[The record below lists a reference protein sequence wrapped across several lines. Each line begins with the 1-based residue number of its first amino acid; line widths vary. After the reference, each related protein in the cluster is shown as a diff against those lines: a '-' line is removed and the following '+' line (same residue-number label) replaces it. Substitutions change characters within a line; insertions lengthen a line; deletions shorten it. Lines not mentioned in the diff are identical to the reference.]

1 MSPAEYSELSQAK
14 ERAADLHRL
23 RKLHF
28 RERIAD
34 AIQAN
39 PEWAYTIAQETLNK
53 ETAVWQQWSRAA
65 WKTLLASKNPK
76 EMIIKSAILGVAISS
91 LSFLSAS
98 SMSLSIGPSIIFF
111 HCLLF
116 FISLLIKNLFYDK
129 I

>member
-39 PEWAYTIAQETLNK
+39 PEWAYTITQETLNK

-76 EMIIKSAILGVAISS
+76 EIARILIDPEPELEALADSHP
-91 LSFLSAS
+91 FAA
-98 SMSLSIGPSIIFF
+98 
-111 HCLLF
+111 CLTLQ
-116 FISLLIKNLFYDK
+116 SNGR
-129 I
+129 

>member
-1 MSPAEYSELSQAK
+1 MSPAEYLELAQAK

-23 RKLHF
+23 HKLHF
-28 RERIAD
+28 RERIAV

-76 EMIIKSAILGVAISS
+76 EIGRILTNPEPEFEALADAHPFAACLTLQSH
-91 LSFLSAS
+91 
-98 SMSLSIGPSIIFF
+98 GP
-111 HCLLF
+111 
-116 FISLLIKNLFYDK
+116 
-129 I
+129 

>member
-76 EMIIKSAILGVAISS
+76 EIARILTNPEPQFEALADSHPFAAC
-91 LSFLSAS
+91 LTL
-98 SMSLSIGPSIIFF
+98 PS
-111 HCLLF
+111 HGR
-116 FISLLIKNLFYDK
+116 
-129 I
+129 

>member
-1 MSPAEYSELSQAK
+1 MTLAEYSELTQSK

-23 RKLHF
+23 RKLNF

-39 PEWAYTIAQETLNK
+39 PEWAYAIAQETLNK

-76 EMIIKSAILGVAISS
+76 EIALILTNPEPEFEALADSHP
-91 LSFLSAS
+91 FAA
-98 SMSLSIGPSIIFF
+98 
-111 HCLLF
+111 CLTLQ
-116 FISLLIKNLFYDK
+116 SNGR
-129 I
+129 

>member
-1 MSPAEYSELSQAK
+1 MSPAEYSELSQTK

-39 PEWAYTIAQETLNK
+39 PEWAYAIAQETLNK

-65 WKTLLASKNPK
+65 WKTLLALKNPK
-76 EMIIKSAILGVAISS
+76 EIARILTNSEPELEA
-91 LSFLSAS
+91 LSDSHPFAA
-98 SMSLSIGPSIIFF
+98 
-111 HCLLF
+111 CLTLQ
-116 FISLLIKNLFYDK
+116 SNGR
-129 I
+129 

>member
-39 PEWAYTIAQETLNK
+39 PEWAYTIAQGTLNK

-76 EMIIKSAILGVAISS
+76 EIARILTNHLEPQFEALADSHP
-91 LSFLSAS
+91 FAA
-98 SMSLSIGPSIIFF
+98 
-111 HCLLF
+111 CLTLQ
-116 FISLLIKNLFYDK
+116 SHGR
-129 I
+129 